1 MNHFHFSCLGGST
14 CDGIYFAASDASFK
28 GIRGQILGKMGI
40 GLEQK
45 FSEFSRGGIGRITNA
60 GREVR
65 RKY

>member
-14 CDGIYFAASDASFK
+14 CDGINFAASDAPFK
-28 GIRGQILGKMGI
+28 GIRGQILGKMES

-45 FSEFSRGGIGRITNA
+45 FSEFSRGEIGRITNA
-60 GREVR
+60 GRKVR

>member
-1 MNHFHFSCLGGST
+1 M
-14 CDGIYFAASDASFK
+14 IYFAASDAPFK
-28 GIRGQILGKMGI
+28 GIRGQILGKMGN